1 MKTKSSAFD
10 FDFDWRLWVCQWIKR
25 NHKRLLVLLE
35 LIFELL
41 IAQISTKSFVNQLI
55 IYHSLV
61 TVYRIRQSR
70 TPEYLA
76 TIFRKENLRGKV
88 VLPKPNLELAE
99 KSFSIRGARLWDL
112 LPDQLR
118 EESKLS
124 SFKIS
129 LRKWI
134 LENTPK
140 FLD

>member
-1 MKTKSSAFD
+1 
-10 FDFDWRLWVCQWIKR
+10 
-25 NHKRLLVLLE
+25 
-35 LIFELL
+35 
-41 IAQISTKSFVNQLI
+41 
-55 IYHSLV
+55 
-61 TVYRIRQSR
+61 
-70 TPEYLA
+70 
-76 TIFRKENLRGKV
+76 
-88 VLPKPNLELAE
+88 LPKPNLELAE

-134 LENTPK
+134 LENTPR